1 MPLSSLLERFRRGTN
16 GAASGARAP
25 SPSDVEVLRT
35 RARRRLIGMVVLVGA
50 GVLGLPWLF
59 ETQPRPI
66 SPDVRIVQAA
76 QSTPGDADG
85 APRAAVGRVAQAPRR
100 EAQVANITPPVAD
113 ATDEPAANAQ
123 PLAEAGEPK
132 AAAKPESKPEL
143 RSETKP
149 AAPKPVQK
157 PAASEPARQP
167 EKVAAKPTEKTPE
180 KVAPKVAEKASEK
193 TAQKAQ
199 PKPADKP
206 TEKTAEKK
214 PDAKSDNKASDTRY
228 VVQFGA
234 FADVNAARETR
245 QKAERMGLK
254 TYAQQVDTPQGKR
267 IRVRL
272 GPFADKA
279 EADKALATLRKGGLN
294 GNVLTL

>member
-1 MPLSSLLERFRRGTN
+1 MPLPSFLERFRR
-16 GAASGARAP
+16 AASGTTPAARAP
-25 SPSDVEVLRT
+25 SPSDVEALRT

-59 ETQPRPI
+59 ETQPRPM
-66 SPDVRIVQAA
+66 SPDVRIVQAGPHA
-76 QSTPGDADG
+76 SADAE
-85 APRAAVGRVAQAPRR
+85 ASPRATSGRVAHAQSQHQSR
-100 EAQVANITPPVAD
+100 EARVVNITPPVDTPDAPGANTQSPAKAQAD
-113 ATDEPAANAQ
+113 AQPDSREEGRADDGAKAAPKVSPAEITRQ
-123 PLAEAGEPK
+123 PDK
-132 AAAKPESKPEL
+132 AAAKPADKSAAKVPDKAPD
-143 RSETKP
+143 KP
-149 AAPKPVQK
+149 AKTAVKP
-157 PAASEPARQP
+157 P
-167 EKVAAKPTEKTPE
+167 EKAA
-180 KVAPKVAEKASEK
+180 
-193 TAQKAQ
+193 
-199 PKPADKP
+199 D
-206 TEKTAEKK
+206 KK
-214 PDAKSDNKASDTRY
+214 PDPKASDARY

-234 FADVNAARETR
+234 FADVNAAREAR

>member
-25 SPSDVEVLRT
+25 SPSDVEALRT

-50 GVLGLPWLF
+50 GVLGFPWLF

-66 SPDVRIVQAA
+66 SPDVRIVQAGHGHAEVDASTHAAGRTA
-76 QSTPGDADG
+76 QVSRRDA
-85 APRAAVGRVAQAPRR
+85 R
-100 EAQVANITPPVAD
+100 VANITPPVGGPDSPVAHDASSAD
-113 ATDEPAANAQ
+113 SRPQAEQPAK
-123 PLAEAGEPK
+123 EA
-132 AAAKPESKPEL
+132 PE
-143 RSETKP
+143 
-149 AAPKPVQK
+149 PKPVPK
-157 PAASEPARQP
+157 PVSGESARQP
-167 EKVAAKPTEKTPE
+167 EKL
-180 KVAPKVAEKASEK
+180 APKPGVKAPEQSAPKPQPKPSDKPAEKA
-193 TAQKAQ
+193 
-199 PKPADKP
+199 
-206 TEKTAEKK
+206 AEKK
-214 PDAKSDNKASDTRY
+214 PDAKPDSKADGTRY

-234 FADVNAARETR
+234 FADVNAAREAR

>member
-1 MPLSSLLERFRRGTN
+1 MPLSSLLERFRRG
-16 GAASGARAP
+16 ASGTTPGARAP
-25 SPSDVEVLRT
+25 SPSDVEALRT

-59 ETQPRPI
+59 ETQPRPLAT
-66 SPDVRIVQAA
+66 DVRIVQAGQRA
-76 QSTPGDADG
+76 SGESDAS
-85 APRAAVGRVAQAPRR
+85 ARAATGRVAQAPRR
-100 EAQVANITPPVAD
+100 EAQVANIRPPAGTTD
-113 ATDEPAANAQ
+113 ATAGNEPSPAETRPQ
-123 PLAEAGEPK
+123 PRAE
-132 AAAKPESKPEL
+132 AKPEAKP
-143 RSETKP
+143 P
-149 AAPKPVQK
+149 APKPTPK
-157 PAASEPARQP
+157 PSEPARQP
-167 EKVAAKPTEKTPE
+167 DKAAAKPVEKAPE
-180 KVAPKVAEKASEK
+180 KPAEKPAQKPQAKPAEK
-193 TAQKAQ
+193 TADKA
-199 PKPADKP
+199 D
-206 TEKTAEKK
+206 KK
-214 PDAKSDNKASDTRY
+214 PDPKADSKAASDTRY

>member
-1 MPLSSLLERFRRGTN
+1 MPLPSFLERFRRG
-16 GAASGARAP
+16 ASGTTPAARAP
-25 SPSDVEVLRT
+25 SPSDVEALRT

-59 ETQPRPI
+59 ETQPRPM
-66 SPDVRIVQAA
+66 SPDVRIVQAGSHA
-76 QSTPGDADG
+76 G
-85 APRAAVGRVAQAPRR
+85 AEAEPLSRATSGRVAQVVNIAPP
-100 EAQVANITPPVAD
+100 ANTPDTQGASVAPSSQV
-113 ATDEPAANAQ
+113 Q
-123 PLAEAGEPK
+123 AEAAPDVR
-132 AAAKPESKPEL
+132 AKEQTQPA
-143 RSETKP
+143 R
-149 AAPKPVQK
+149 AAPKPA
-157 PAASEPARQP
+157 PAEPARQP
-167 EKVAAKPTEKTPE
+167 DKVPA
-180 KVAPKVAEKASEK
+180 
-193 TAQKAQ
+193 
-199 PKPADKP
+199 KPADKAP
-206 TEKTAEKK
+206 AKAPEKAAEKPAKPVAKPAEKTTDKK
-214 PDAKSDNKASDTRY
+214 PEPKAADTRY

-234 FADVNAARETR
+234 FADVNAAREAR

>member
-1 MPLSSLLERFRRGTN
+1 MPLPSFLERFRR
-16 GAASGARAP
+16 AASGTTPAARAP
-25 SPSDVEVLRT
+25 SPSDVEALRT

-59 ETQPRPI
+59 ETQPRPM
-66 SPDVRIVQAA
+66 SPDVRIVQAGQHA
-76 QSTPGDADG
+76 SADAE
-85 APRAAVGRVAQAPRR
+85 ASPRATRGRVAPEPR
-100 EAQVANITPPVAD
+100 EARVVNITPPVDTAD
-113 ATDEPAANAQ
+113 APGANTQSPSKAQADAQTDSRAEDRADAAAKATPKTPPAEVARQ
-123 PLAEAGEPK
+123 PDKAPAKPADK
-132 AAAKPESKPEL
+132 AAAKVPDKASD
-143 RSETKP
+143 KP
-149 AAPKPVQK
+149 AKTAVKP
-157 PAASEPARQP
+157 P
-167 EKVAAKPTEKTPE
+167 
-180 KVAPKVAEKASEK
+180 EK
-193 TAQKAQ
+193 TA
-199 PKPADKP
+199 D
-206 TEKTAEKK
+206 KK
-214 PDAKSDNKASDTRY
+214 PEPKASDARY

-234 FADVNAARETR
+234 FADVNAAREAR

>member
-1 MPLSSLLERFRRGTN
+1 MPLSSLLERFRRGAN
-16 GAASGARAP
+16 GTTPGARAP
-25 SPSDVEVLRT
+25 SPSDVEALRT

-50 GVLGLPWLF
+50 GVLGFPWLF
-59 ETQPRPI
+59 ETQPRPM
-66 SPDVRIVQAA
+66 SPDVRIVQSGPHA
-76 QSTPGDADG
+76 QGEADASS
-85 APRAAVGRVAQAPRR
+85 RAASGRVAPAPRR
-100 EAQVANITPPVAD
+100 EAQVANITPPAD
-113 ATDEPAANAQ
+113 ATNVP
-123 PLAEAGEPK
+123 PPAEARQASRAEAPPEAKPLEPQP
-132 AAAKPESKPEL
+132 AAKPSP
-143 RSETKP
+143 KP
-149 AAPKPVQK
+149 APVESARPPERVVAK
-157 PAASEPARQP
+157 PAEKAP
-167 EKVAAKPTEKTPE
+167 EKVAQKPQAKP
-180 KVAPKVAEKASEK
+180 AEKS
-193 TAQKAQ
+193 
-199 PKPADKP
+199 ADK
-206 TEKTAEKK
+206 AADKK
-214 PDAKSDNKASDTRY
+214 PDPKSDNKASDTRY

>member
-1 MPLSSLLERFRRGTN
+1 MPLSSLLERLRRGAN
-16 GAASGARAP
+16 GTTAGARAP
-25 SPSDVEVLRT
+25 SPSDVEALRT

-59 ETQPRPI
+59 ETQPRPL
-66 SPDVRIVQAA
+66 SSDVRIVQAG
-76 QSTPGDADG
+76 QHTSGDAD
-85 APRAAVGRVAQAPRR
+85 APSRAATGRVAQVPRR
-100 EAQVANITPPVAD
+100 DAQVANIRPPVD
-113 ATDEPAANAQ
+113 TTEPPAEARAPRAEPKPEAQ
-123 PLAEAGEPK
+123 PE
-132 AAAKPESKPEL
+132 AKPP
-143 RSETKP
+143 
-149 AAPKPVQK
+149 APKPAQK
-157 PAASEPARQP
+157 PTPSDPVRQP
-167 EKVAAKPTEKTPE
+167 EKPAAKPAEKSP
-180 KVAPKVAEKASEK
+180 EKASDK
-193 TAQKAQ
+193 AAQKPLA
-199 PKPADKP
+199 KPADKP
-206 TEKTAEKK
+206 AEKAADKK
-214 PDAKSDNKASDTRY
+214 PDAKPDNKAGDTRY

>member
-1 MPLSSLLERFRRGTN
+1 MPLSSLLERFRRGAN
-16 GAASGARAP
+16 GTTPGARAP
-25 SPSDVEVLRT
+25 SPSDVEALRT

-50 GVLGLPWLF
+50 GVLGFPWLF
-59 ETQPRPI
+59 ETQPRPM
-66 SPDVRIVQAA
+66 SPDVRIVQSGPHA
-76 QSTPGDADG
+76 QGEADASS
-85 APRAAVGRVAQAPRR
+85 RAASGRVSPAPRR
-100 EAQVANITPPVAD
+100 EAQVANITPPAD
-113 ATDEPAANAQ
+113 ATNA
-123 PLAEAGEPK
+123 PPPAEARQ
-132 AAAKPESKPEL
+132 ESRAQAQAEAVQP
-143 RSETKP
+143 
-149 AAPKPVQK
+149 APKPAPK
-157 PAASEPARQP
+157 PSLKPSTGEPARQP
-167 EKVAAKPTEKTPE
+167 EKVAAKPAEKAPEKSPE
-180 KVAPKVAEKASEK
+180 KVAQKPQAKPAEKS
-193 TAQKAQ
+193 
-199 PKPADKP
+199 ADKA
-206 TEKTAEKK
+206 TDKK
-214 PDAKSDNKASDTRY
+214 PDPKPDNKASDTRY

>member
-1 MPLSSLLERFRRGTN
+1 MPLSSLLERFRRGAN
-16 GAASGARAP
+16 GTTSGARAP
-25 SPSDVEVLRT
+25 SPSDVEALRT

-50 GVLGLPWLF
+50 GVLGFPWLF
-59 ETQPRPI
+59 ETQPRPM
-66 SPDVRIVQAA
+66 SPDVRIVQSGPHV
-76 QSTPGDADG
+76 QSEVDASS
-85 APRAAVGRVAQAPRR
+85 RAASGRVAPAPRR
-100 EAQVANITPPVAD
+100 EAQVANITPPAGSTNAPPPTEARQESRAESQSEAVR
-113 ATDEPAANAQ
+113 PASK
-123 PLAEAGEPK
+123 P
-132 AAAKPESKPEL
+132 AAKPTLKP
-143 RSETKP
+143 SP
-149 AAPKPVQK
+149 G
-157 PAASEPARQP
+157 EPARQP
-167 EKVAAKPTEKTPE
+167 EKVAAKPVEKAPE
-180 KVAPKVAEKASEK
+180 KAPEKGGQKPQAKPAEKS
-193 TAQKAQ
+193 
-199 PKPADKP
+199 ADKA
-206 TEKTAEKK
+206 TDKK
-214 PDAKSDNKASDTRY
+214 PDPKSDNKASDTRY

>member
-1 MPLSSLLERFRRGTN
+1 MLLSSLLERFRRGTN
-16 GAASGARAP
+16 GTTPGARAP
-25 SPSDVEVLRT
+25 SPSDVELLRT

-50 GVLGLPWLF
+50 GVLGFPWLF
-59 ETQPRPI
+59 ETQPRPM
-66 SPDVRIVQAA
+66 SPDVRIVQAG
-76 QSTPGDADG
+76 QSATGEVDG
-85 APRAAVGRVAQAPRR
+85 PSRAATGRVAQAPRR
-100 EAQVANITPPVAD
+100 EAQVANIRPPADTPSP
-113 ATDEPAANAQ
+113 
-123 PLAEAGEPK
+123 AEAQEPRVEAIPEPEPK
-132 AAAKPESKPEL
+132 PEAKL
-143 RSETKP
+143 
-149 AAPKPVQK
+149 APKPTPK

-167 EKVAAKPTEKTPE
+167 EKVAAKPVDKSP
-180 KVAPKVAEKASEK
+180 EKASDK
-193 TAQKAQ
+193 PAPKPPA
-199 PKPADKP
+199 KPADKA
-206 TEKTAEKK
+206 TEKAADKK
-214 PDAKSDNKASDTRY
+214 PESKPDNKAADTRY

-245 QKAERMGLK
+245 QKAERLGLK

>member
-1 MPLSSLLERFRRGTN
+1 MPLSSLLERFRRGAN
-16 GAASGARAP
+16 GTTPGARAP
-25 SPSDVEVLRT
+25 SSSDVEALRT

-59 ETQPRPI
+59 ETQPRPL
-66 SPDVRIVQAA
+66 SSDVRIVQAG
-76 QSTPGDADG
+76 QHTPGDAD
-85 APRAAVGRVAQAPRR
+85 APSRAATGRVAQVPRR
-100 EAQVANITPPVAD
+100 DAQVANIRPPVD
-113 ATDEPAANAQ
+113 TTESS
-123 PLAEAGEPK
+123 AEAQEPR
-132 AAAKPESKPEL
+132 AEAKPEAKP
-143 RSETKP
+143 P
-149 AAPKPVQK
+149 APKPTPK
-157 PAASEPARQP
+157 PASSEPVRQP
-167 EKVAAKPTEKTPE
+167 EKPAAKPTEKSP
-180 KVAPKVAEKASEK
+180 EKASDK
-193 TAQKAQ
+193 AAQKPPA
-199 PKPADKP
+199 KPADKP
-206 TEKTAEKK
+206 AEKTADKK
-214 PDAKSDNKASDTRY
+214 PDAKPDNKAGDTRY

>member
-1 MPLSSLLERFRRGTN
+1 MPLSSLLERFRRGTS
-16 GAASGARAP
+16 GTTSGARAP
-25 SPSDVEVLRT
+25 SPSDVEALRT

-59 ETQPRPI
+59 ETKPRPM
-66 SPDVRIVQAA
+66 SSDVRIVQAGQHA
-76 QSTPGDADG
+76 SGEVDAS
-85 APRAAVGRVAQAPRR
+85 PRAATGRVGQATSR
-100 EAQVANITPPVAD
+100 EAQVANITPPAE
-113 ATDEPAANAQ
+113 ATDSASAQ
-123 PLAEAGEPK
+123 AQSSAEARPEPR
-132 AAAKPESKPEL
+132 AAAKPETKSEIKP
-143 RSETKP
+143 P
-149 AAPKPVQK
+149 APKP
-157 PAASEPARQP
+157 A
-167 EKVAAKPTEKTPE
+167 EKTPE
-180 KVAPKVAEKASEK
+180 KAPAKSAEKVA
-193 TAQKAQ
+193 QKPQA
-199 PKPADKP
+199 KPADK
-206 TEKTAEKK
+206 AADKK
-214 PDAKSDNKASDTRY
+214 PDAKADNKSDAKSSDTRY